1 MLDSKQTAQVLA
13 NRERIR
19 QGRLRTVTLIRSS
32 GGATVYA
39 AAQCTWKEEH
49 NVSSGAANQSTPQ
62 WRQRWAGRNGGIRRG
77 RGPFHSCSDCRHT
90 GPRPG
95 RQRSQVPCAGT
106 PPFRTNRHAKSNS
119 RQTCRDKVRTHANR
133 R

>member
-49 NVSSGAANQSTPQ
+49 DVSPGAANQLRRSGSGGPDVTAEFGADVDLSTVVAIADTPD
-62 WRQRWAGRNGGIRRG
+62 RA
-77 RGPFHSCSDCRHT
+77 
-90 GPRPG
+90 
-95 RQRSQVPCAGT
+95 QVASARKYRVQEHLSLGLTGT
-106 PPFRTNRHAKSNS
+106 PNRILVKLVEI
-119 RQTCRDKVRTHANR
+119 R
-133 R
+133 

>member
-19 QGRLRTVTLIRSS
+19 QGRLRTVTLIRGS
-32 GGATVYA
+32 GGATTYA

-49 NVSSGAANQSTPQ
+49 NVSSGAANPSPQ
-62 WRQRWAGRNGGIRRG
+62 RQRWAGRNGGIRRG

-90 GPRPG
+90 GTAPRSPALA
-95 RQRSQVPCAGT
+95 STV
-106 PPFRTNRHAKSNS
+106 
-119 RQTCRDKVRTHANR
+119 CRNTSV
-133 R
+133 

>member
-1 MLDSKQTAQVLA
+1 MLDSKQTVQVLA

-49 NVSSGAANQSTPQ
+49 NVSSGAANRLRSGSGGPDVTAEFGADVDLSTVVSIADTPD
-62 WRQRWAGRNGGIRRG
+62 RA
-77 RGPFHSCSDCRHT
+77 
-90 GPRPG
+90 
-95 RQRSQVPCAGT
+95 QVASARKYRVQEHLRLGLTGT
-106 PPFRTNRHAKSNS
+106 PNRILVKLVEI
-119 RQTCRDKVRTHANR
+119 R
-133 R
+133 